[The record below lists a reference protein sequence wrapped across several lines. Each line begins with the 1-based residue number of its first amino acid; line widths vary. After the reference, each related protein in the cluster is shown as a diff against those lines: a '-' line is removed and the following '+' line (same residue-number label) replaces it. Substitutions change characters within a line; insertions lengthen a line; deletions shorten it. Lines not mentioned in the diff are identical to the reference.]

1 MAGSEGTGGGGAAAG
16 REGLAQGRAARAYN
30 RAGGTTSR
38 AAKKNK
44 KQNGARSVGR
54 LGRDGGGINVAG
66 LLVNIDVPDI
76 NSAIRFY
83 TGGLGLVF
91 ERFLTEQ
98 VAELSLD
105 GTKFYL
111 LEKKSGSRAAITSS
125 DERVYERHW
134 TPVHLDFVVENIAE
148 AFEKALAA
156 GAKVDTAI
164 ATHAW
169 GKIAIL
175 SDPFGNGFCLIEFIG
190 RGYDE
195 LVAP

>member
-1 MAGSEGTGGGGAAAG
+1 MAGPEGTGAGGAAAG
-16 REGLAQGRAARAYN
+16 REGLARGRAARAYN
-30 RAGGTTSR
+30 RAGGTISR
-38 AAKKNK
+38 DAKNENK
-44 KQNGARSVGR
+44 TVPARVG
-54 LGRDGGGINVAG
+54 GSDGGGMNVAG
-66 LLVNIDVPDI
+66 LLVNIDVPDV
-76 NSAIRFY
+76 NSAVTFY
-83 TGGLGLVF
+83 RDGLGLVF

-111 LEKKSGSRAAITSS
+111 LEKKSGSRAAVTSS

-169 GKIAIL
+169 GKIAVL